1 MRGRFLLL
9 TLPLIAS
16 PALAAE
22 PSGCDKF
29 AWPLDKE
36 RQLLSEAKPALAT
49 DALDRDNGRAI
60 RIDLQPWPTAKLPVP
75 PERAPRKTPSW
86 AGFVQI
92 ASASGP
98 GRYKISLSEGAWI
111 DIIQDAHNLKPLAFT
126 GATDCPNIRK
136 SVKFE
141 LGPGPFTVQVSDAPS
156 RMIAIVITPVE

>member
-9 TLPLIAS
+9 TLPLIVN

-36 RQLLSEAKPALAT
+36 KQLLSEAKPALAT
-49 DALDRDNGRAI
+49 EALDRDKGRAI
-60 RIDLQPWPTAKLPVP
+60 SIDLQPWPTAKLPVP
-75 PERAPRKTPSW
+75 PEREPRKTPSW
-86 AGFVQI
+86 AGFVQF
-92 ASASGP
+92 AGASGP
-98 GRYKISLSEGAWI
+98 SRRKISLSEGAWV

-136 SVKFE
+136 SVQFE
-141 LGPGPFTVQVSDAPS
+141 LGSSPFTLQVSDAPS
-156 RMIAIVITPVE
+156 PMIAIVITPVE